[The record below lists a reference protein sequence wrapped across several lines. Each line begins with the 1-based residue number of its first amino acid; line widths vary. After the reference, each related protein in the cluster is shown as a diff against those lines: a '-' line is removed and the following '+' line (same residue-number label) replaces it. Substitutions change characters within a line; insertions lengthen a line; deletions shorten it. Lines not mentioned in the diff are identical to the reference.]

1 MRISQALPQYLA
13 YRRGEGYSKNT
24 IKADRVAVNRLMEVV
39 GDRDLDSI
47 TPVLVDGLYAE
58 MTRRQLRASTVNL
71 ATACLRSF
79 FKWAIERGYRSQEA
93 GSPVLGRRYRP
104 REAKTLT
111 RVPLAQFPALL
122 EAARSPRDRMLLA
135 LGIYTMARKEEI
147 TGIRIRD
154 VDLDSGEIQIYVSKS
169 NVFDRRP
176 ISTELDLELRRW
188 LTAYAEEVGP
198 LEPDY
203 FLVPAVHG
211 GTRSKTTHGWRLRP
225 RKQMVSP
232 EDVVH
237 SVLKPLGID
246 DSYHSGMH
254 VLRRS
259 AARARFDE
267 LTAQGYD
274 GALRQVSAW
283 LNHKSTAQ
291 TEIYLGLELDR
302 ANRDEQ
308 TKGKPLFPSLA
319 ASNVR
324 HLEVPNGQDRTA

>member
-1 MRISQALPQYLA
+1 MLLSTALPRYLQF
-13 YRRGEGYSKNT
+13 REGEGYSKNT
-24 IKADRVAVNRLMEVV
+24 LKADRVALRRLMETV
-39 GDRDLDSI
+39 GDRHLESI
-47 TPVLVDGLYAE
+47 TPVMVDGLYAE
-58 MTRRQLRASTVNL
+58 MAKRQLRASTVNL

-154 VDLDSGEIQIYVSKS
+154 VDLASGEIQVYVSKS

-211 GTRSKTTHGWRLRP
+211 GQRSKTTHGWRLRP

-237 SVLKPLGID
+237 SVLRVLGID
-246 DSYHSGMH
+246 DSYHSGLH

-283 LNHKSTAQ
+283 LNHRSTAQ

-302 ANRDEQ
+302 ATRDEQ
-308 TKGKPLFPSLA
+308 TKGQPLFPSLA
-319 ASNVR
+319 SDKVTT
-324 HLEVPNGQDRTA
+324 LEVVYGEDNLA